1 MASMGRYGEA
11 LPKLEVA
18 SRSPIREI
26 RGRALCWLGKAYLRL
41 GLPDKALAWYEEAAE
56 EGGEVA
62 VLAYVGIGNV
72 KAEFGDPEEARKA
85 YEKALKLTKEERLKA
100 RIKELM
106 ELVEGKA
113 AE

>member
-1 MASMGRYGEA
+1 MTYA
-11 LPKLEVA
+11 LAQSSRTVTEVPRPGATLPVLHLE
-18 SRSPIREI
+18 SE
-26 RGRALCWLGKAYLRL
+26 L
-41 GLPDKALAWYEEAAE
+41 GLPDKALTWYEEAAE